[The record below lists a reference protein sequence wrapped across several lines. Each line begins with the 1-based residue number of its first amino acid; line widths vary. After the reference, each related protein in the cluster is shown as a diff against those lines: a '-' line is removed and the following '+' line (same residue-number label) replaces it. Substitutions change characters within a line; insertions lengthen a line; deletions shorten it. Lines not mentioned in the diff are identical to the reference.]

1 MRIVVIGLGE
11 VGRHLLAVLE
21 RERHNVVAVDQ
32 SPAATA
38 FAEDRFD
45 VATLVGYGAS
55 HETLQAAEVHKA
67 DLVVAVT
74 DHDEV
79 NLIAALAAKRLG
91 AKQVIARAQGPEW
104 ARWRQ
109 GVREGLL
116 GVDVVINPR
125 VLLAQELA
133 RIARSHGASEVMDL
147 AQDRIELVEIKL
159 SEVNPHTDV
168 PIMQVKMP
176 NGCLVAAVVRHG
188 ELFIPT
194 GSDQLLV
201 GDRVFLIGH
210 PAAVLDGEDM
220 FSSRREAKRVCIIG
234 GGAIGSALTSA
245 LLPFQTEILLIER
258 DRQVAE
264 ARSAEFSDVT
274 VVHGDG
280 TDLAL
285 LKEEDI
291 GSYDLVA
298 AVTRSDEVNL
308 MAALLAKKLD
318 ASRTACVVER
328 AGYVDIYRQLGID
341 IALSPRAVATDH
353 ILRYVRGTEIKSLTS
368 LEGGQ
373 AEVLEL
379 RPPDDARALTES
391 LRSLPLPAGVLVA
404 AIARG
409 SEVIVPRGDDVIQS
423 GDTVVILVSPS
434 SRQQV
439 EKLFGCEPKKK

>member
-21 RERHNVVAVDQ
+21 RERHNVIAVDQ
-32 SPAATA
+32 SPAATS
-38 FAEDRFD
+38 FAEDHFD

-55 HETLQAAEVHKA
+55 HETLQTAEVHRA

-133 RIARSHGASEVMDL
+133 KIARSHGASEVMDL

-159 SEVNPHTDV
+159 AEENPYTDT
-168 PIMQVKMP
+168 PLMQVTMP
-176 NGCLVAAVVRHG
+176 TGCLVAAIVRHG
-188 ELFIPT
+188 ELFIPS
-194 GSDQLLV
+194 GSDELQV
-201 GDRVFLIGH
+201 GDRLYLIGQ

-234 GGAIGSALTSA
+234 GGAIGSALASA

-258 DRQVAE
+258 NREVAE
-264 ARSAEFSDVT
+264 LRSAEFPDVT

-285 LKEEDI
+285 LEEEEV
-291 GSYDLVA
+291 GTYDLVA

-328 AGYVDIYRQLGID
+328 AGYVDIYRQLGIE
-341 IALSPRAVATDH
+341 IALSPRAVATDR
-353 ILRYVRGTEIKSLTS
+353 ILRYVRGSEIKSLTS

-379 RPPDDARALTES
+379 RPPETAEALSRPLKGLE
-391 LRSLPLPAGVLVA
+391 LPTGVLVA

-409 SEVIVPRGDDVIQS
+409 SEVIVPRGDDTILP
-423 GDTVVILVSPS
+423 GDTVVILVSPGT
-434 SRQQV
+434 RQHV
-439 EKLFGCEPKKK
+439 ERLFGCEPKR